1 MYTLYPPLDSDSES
15 CDEGECL
22 LSTELQESFKTLSS
36 IHREQCRRK
45 NEEELA
51 TGDIVTTET
60 EAIGETYANG
70 VNTKTTYEM
79 RVKREIL
86 EAKKV
91 EVARLTAMTVES
103 EIARLQNGI
112 AELENILH
120 QQDSDE
126 NVDNSPYLQPNRG
139 DGCIENVARGN
150 LSMTVE

>member
-1 MYTLYPPLDSDSES
+1 
-15 CDEGECL
+15 
-22 LSTELQESFKTLSS
+22 
-36 IHREQCRRK
+36 
-45 NEEELA
+45 LA
-51 TGDIVTTET
+51 TRDIVTTET
-60 EAIGETYANG
+60 QAIGETYGNG

-79 RVKREIL
+79 RAKREIL

-91 EVARLTAMTVES
+91 EVARQTAMTVES
-103 EIARLQNGI
+103 EISRLQNGI